1 MNFQFYVEKLFDSKA
16 FQDFMKEFN
25 DAFPCSGFFTIDL
38 ENLKNPDNKQNIDY
52 YVPSV
57 KKAFSFKFVN
67 GIERVQI
74 EGFGEKIPEPI
85 AMNLD
90 IDFEEIEDLIRKEME
105 KKEVKNKIHKML
117 FSLQRLDGKDFLIG
131 TIFISG
137 MALLKVVIDID
148 EKKINE
154 FQKSSFFDMMKIV
167 KK

>member
-1 MNFQFYVEKLFDSKA
+1 MNFQFYVEKLFDSKV
-16 FQDFMKEFN
+16 FEEFKKEFK
-25 DAFPCSGFFTIDL
+25 DAFPCSGFFAIDL

-52 YVPSV
+52 FVPSLN
-57 KKAFSFKFVN
+57 KAFSFKFDS
-67 GIERVQI
+67 GIEKVQI

-105 KKEVKNKIHKML
+105 KKEVKNKIQKML
-117 FSLQRLDGKDFLIG
+117 FSLQRMNGKDFLIG

-148 EKKINE
+148 EKKITE
-154 FQKSSFFDMMKIV
+154 FSKSSFFDMMKII